1 MNFKSLLFLSV
12 YKFFVVWYEHV
23 RKFLSCAGELVIQEL
38 RNNLRQPCRCC
49 HLTGS
54 SWVTM
59 TNSTTSLR
67 QGFPSI
73 LRLGVINAL
82 TSTPDLVISFK
93 FRVLLFVLWIKGNII
108 VVVNGKV
115 LLDEEIS
122 FFKNSYSDRPTS
134 LKGKKSLER
143 KSLQM

>member
-1 MNFKSLLFLSV
+1 M
-12 YKFFVVWYEHV
+12 
-23 RKFLSCAGELVIQEL
+23 RKFLSCAGELVIKKL

-59 TNSTTSLR
+59 MNSTTSQHQR
-67 QGFPSI
+67 FPSI
-73 LRLGVINAL
+73 LCHGVINAL

-93 FRVLLFVLWIKGNII
+93 LRVLMFIILFKGKII

-122 FFKNSYSDRPTS
+122 FFKNSYSYRPTS
-134 LKGKKSLER
+134 LKGKKSFKR
-143 KSLQM
+143 KSPQM